1 MTSLEIEVKF
11 YLADPEK
18 IHSRITAAGTKTS
31 GRHHEYNVC
40 FDDRQFGLLNRKA
53 LLRLRKAGGSTEL
66 TYKGPPPEDSNSKEF
81 KIFTELEV
89 TVSDFDTTAAILK
102 ALGFHAEQIYEKYR
116 QTWTL
121 DNGTLLCID
130 CMPFGCFLEIEGRA
144 ENIKK
149 AAADLGLQ
157 WEKRI
162 LSNYLAIFDHIRAAC
177 GLAFNDVT
185 FAGFRDSNMDF
196 APLILEFE
204 AGSET

>member
-18 IHSRITAAGTKTS
+18 IRSRITATGAETS

-40 FDDRQFGLLNRKA
+40 FDDRQFALLNRKA
-53 LLRLRKAGGSTEL
+53 LLRLRKAGDSTEL
-66 TYKGPPPEDSNSKEF
+66 TYKGPPPEASTSKEF
-81 KIFTELEV
+81 KVFTELEV
-89 TVSDFDTTAAILK
+89 AVSDFDTTAAILQT
-102 ALGFHAEQIYEKYR
+102 LGFHAEQIYEKYR

-162 LSNYLAIFDHIRAAC
+162 LSNYLAIFDRIRTTR
-177 GLAFNDVT
+177 GLDFNDVT
-185 FAGFRDSNMDF
+185 FALFGNADADF
-196 APLILEFE
+196 VPLIREFE
-204 AGSET
+204 AGPQT

>member
-18 IHSRITAAGTKTS
+18 IRSRITATGAETS

-40 FDDRQFGLLNRKA
+40 FDDRQSGLFNRGA
-53 LLRLRKAGGSTEL
+53 LLRLRKAGERTEL
-66 TYKGPPPEDSNSKEF
+66 TYKGPPPEASDNKEF
-81 KIFTELEV
+81 KVFTELEV
-89 TVSDFDTTAAILK
+89 SVSDFETTAAIFK
-102 ALGFHAEQIYEKYR
+102 ALGFHARQVYDKYR

-162 LSNYLAIFDHIRAAC
+162 LSNYLAIFDRIRDAC
-177 GLAFNDVT
+177 GLDFNDVT
-185 FAGFRDSNMDF
+185 FALFGNENADF
-196 APLILEFE
+196 VPLIREFE
-204 AGSET
+204 AGPQT

>member
-1 MTSLEIEVKF
+1 
-11 YLADPEK
+11 
-18 IHSRITAAGTKTS
+18 
-31 GRHHEYNVC
+31 EYNIR
-40 FDDRQFGLLNRKA
+40 FEDPQSGLLKQEA
-53 LLRLRKAGGSTEL
+53 LLRLRKAGDSTEL
-66 TYKGPPPEDSNSKEF
+66 TYKGPPPEDSNNKEF

-89 TVSDFDTTAAILK
+89 TVSDFDTTAAILQ

-121 DNGTLLCID
+121 DNGTLLCLD

-162 LSNYLAIFDHIRAAC
+162 LSNYLAIFDRIRAAC
-177 GLAFNDVT
+177 GLDFNDVT
-185 FAGFRDSNMDF
+185 FAWFNNTNANF
-196 APLILEFE
+196 APLIREFE
-204 AGSET
+204 AGT

>member
-1 MTSLEIEVKF
+1 MTPLEIEVKF
-11 YLADPEK
+11 YLPDPEK
-18 IHSRITAAGTKTS
+18 IRSRITAAGAKTS
-31 GRHHEYNVC
+31 GRHHEYNIR
-40 FDDRQFGLLNRKA
+40 FEDRQSGLLKQEA
-53 LLRLRKAGGSTEL
+53 LLRLRKAGDRTEL
-66 TYKGPPPEDSNSKEF
+66 TYKGPPPEENVSKEF

-89 TVSDFDTTAAILK
+89 TVSDFDTTAAMLQ

-121 DNGTLLCID
+121 DNGTLLCLD

-144 ENIKK
+144 ENIKN

-177 GLAFNDVT
+177 GLDFNDVT
-185 FAGFRDSNMDF
+185 FAGFRDTNEDF
-196 APLILEFE
+196 APLIREFE
-204 AGSET
+204 AGA